1 MGRVYMNFIIVS
13 NKSGRHHS
21 FNANLIVI
29 SGLVLAVLTFAVFI
43 GFFTYRYLNYDSSI
57 SPELVVKW
65 KHEMEVQRRY
75 VERLKQDAQLKHQAS
90 ALRIAQLQARIVRLD
105 ALGERLT
112 KIGRLNEGEFDFSGA
127 PAMGGPEKIIGVAA
141 YKPPSYMELLDQ
153 LARDIE
159 DREQQLGVLQ
169 ILMAKQKM
177 DRDKFIAGRPV
188 KKGWMSSRYGSRVDP
203 ITGKRAWHEGVDF
216 AGKEGA
222 DVIAVAAG
230 VVVFA
235 GERSGYGRMIEIKN
249 VVSREITGIPK
260 MEYWI
265 QMQLQME
272 VCDLNECDFLETK
285 FIQYSNEEEY
295 REDNEIEYKGIINEL
310 SHMF

>member
-1 MGRVYMNFIIVS
+1 MNFIIVS
-13 NKSGRHHS
+13 NSSGRHHS

-29 SGLVLAVLTFAVFI
+29 SGLIIAVLAFAVFM
-43 GFFTYRYLNYDSSI
+43 GFFAYRYLNYDSTI

-127 PAMGGPEKIIGVAA
+127 PAMGGPEKIIGAAA

-188 KKGWMSSRYGSRVDP
+188 KKGWMSSRYGSRADP
-203 ITGKRAWHEGVDF
+203 ITGKRAWHDGVDF

-235 GERSGYGRMIEIKN
+235 GERSGYGRMIEINHGGGYATRYGHHKELAVN
-249 VVSREITGIPK
+249 AGDIVRRGQVIGLMGSSGRSTGPHVHF
-260 MEYWI
+260 
-265 QMQLQME
+265 E
-272 VCDLNECDFLETK
+272 V
-285 FIQYSNEEEY
+285 
-295 REDNEIEYKGIINEL
+295 YKGSKVVDPSKYIYRATR
-310 SHMF
+310 